1 MSEAVR
7 VCHDTHDDD
16 AELWRSYEAA
26 VEAMRRDELPRFAS
40 EDEFL
45 RYVASRR

>member
-1 MSEAVR
+1 MSEALQ

-16 AELWRSYEAA
+16 VELWRSYETA
-26 VEAMRRDELPRFAS
+26 VEALRRDELPLFTS

-45 RYVASRR
+45 RYIASRP